1 VTGEDFGRLAER
13 LLYREAELLDD
24 RDLHGWLELLAR
36 DIDYR
41 VPVRVTR
48 ERSAG
53 VSPFSD
59 RSFHLIEDYGSLAAR
74 VRRFDTEYAWA
85 EDPPSRTRR
94 FVTNVRATTAGP
106 DEMSVRSNLLLFRA
120 RAETANALISC
131 ERKDL
136 WRRTDGAWLLVRRLV
151 LLDHT
156 TIPMENMAAFL

>member
-1 VTGEDFGRLAER
+1 MTERDVGRLAEQ
-13 LLYREAELLDD
+13 LLYREAELLDA
-24 RDLHGWLELLAR
+24 RDLHGWLGLVDR
-36 DIDYR
+36 TIDYR

-94 FVTNVRATTAGP
+94 FVTNVRATNAGL
-106 DEMSVRSNLLLFRA
+106 DELSVRSNLLLFRA
-120 RAETANALISC
+120 RADATALISC
-131 ERKDL
+131 ERQDI
-136 WRRTDGAWLLVRRLV
+136 WRRGAGAWALARRLV